1 MKKVLILSFLL
12 TISSGVLVA
21 QQNYFGVQNS
31 NRKGMINAMM
41 NPAEINNLTKKVEVS
56 LFSFNVGLDN
66 NTLSLQDIIDDP
78 DVFENIFDDIDKPVN
93 LRSDVSI
100 LGPALGL
107 RFKQWSFGLTTEVK
121 AKADIINFNP
131 DLGSSI
137 VDNSNGNDNQTIIN
151 IPQNQRINA
160 VGWMEVGFLAGRK
173 ILDTDFHTLSVGANF
188 KLLFPGSYAN
198 LGIDKFQ
205 ATIIDSQDETTIT
218 NAQGSLNFSYDERWE
233 NEDGNNIEDN
243 LWRDFSPGG
252 LGVDLGVNYM
262 LKKDDKPFL
271 NAGLTIKNLG
281 SMGMGSNQQQRN
293 YTVNI
298 PENEY
303 FRIDNLDG
311 NIDEINEQLVAS
323 GYFTINNNDSDVRVN
338 LPRTLATYVEFSPVK
353 SFQISLYAQKRISD
367 ENINTNL
374 SAADLIVLTPR
385 LVLGKFE
392 MYSPW
397 MKHQVSNLTGGLG
410 FQYGGFFIGSHSIIT
425 GLMQNNS
432 RRADI
437 HMGLSWGFGS

>member
-1 MKKVLILSFLL
+1 
-12 TISSGVLVA
+12 
-21 QQNYFGVQNS
+21 
-31 NRKGMINAMM
+31 
-41 NPAEINNLTKKVEVS
+41 
-56 LFSFNVGLDN
+56 
-66 NTLSLQDIIDDP
+66 
-78 DVFENIFDDIDKPVN
+78 
-93 LRSDVSI
+93 
-100 LGPALGL
+100 
-107 RFKQWSFGLTTEVK
+107 
-121 AKADIINFNP
+121 
-131 DLGSSI
+131 
-137 VDNSNGNDNQTIIN
+137 
-151 IPQNQRINA
+151 
-160 VGWMEVGFLAGRK
+160 
-173 ILDTDFHTLSVGANF
+173 
-188 KLLFPGSYAN
+188 
-198 LGIDKFQ
+198 
-205 ATIIDSQDETTIT
+205 
-218 NAQGSLNFSYDERWE
+218 
-233 NEDGNNIEDN
+233 
-243 LWRDFSPGG
+243 
-252 LGVDLGVNYM
+252 M

-303 FRIDNLDG
+303 FRVDNLDG